1 MEAFLRCGPGWP
13 LLPPLLDALAAQHS
27 ALFEDLVG
35 LACELQ
41 PTAEL
46 HARIS
51 TEPKLRLRDPSHARS
66 IAAGLQFIV
75 RGLTLQKLQ
84 YPVASMGAEVQASHE
99 AAWEAC
105 LGSLRAALGSIRHR
119 DAIAL
124 LLLKRWKR
132 QVRGDAPTTA
142 TSRLADLDWQLGVR
156 LAPPAAPSVRVT
168 LKWTIQDAS
177 GAKNVYLQDLPV
189 HEFRALHA
197 QAQAAAAVLA
207 AS

>member
-1 MEAFLRCGPGWP
+1 M
-13 LLPPLLDALAAQHS
+13 
-27 ALFEDLVG
+27 
-35 LACELQ
+35 
-41 PTAEL
+41 
-46 HARIS
+46 AR
-51 TEPKLRLRDPSHARS
+51 EPKPCLRDPTNSARS

-84 YPVASMGAEVQASHE
+84 YPLATMGSEVQARHE

-105 LGSLRAALGSIRHR
+105 LASLRAALGFIRHR

-124 LLLKRWKR
+124 MLLKRWKR
-132 QVRGDAPTTA
+132 QVRGDTSMTA

-156 LAPPAAPSVRVT
+156 FAPPMAPSVHVT
-168 LKWTIQDAS
+168 IKWTVQDANGS
-177 GAKNVYLQDLPV
+177 KNVYLQELPV
-189 HEFRALHA
+189 HEFRVLRA